1 MRWASVPLTAA
12 VKTEEAEARMLI
24 HSRTVEESD
33 ADKMLLPAY
42 LGSSFFS
49 TSVIR
54 AW

>member
-24 HSRTVEESD
+24 LSRTVEESNVGR
-33 ADKMLLPAY
+33 MLLPAY
-42 LGSSFFS
+42 LGNSFFS